1 MPAEGKLVD
10 IEKAQQKKDLT
21 ARLRRLEGQIRG
33 IQRMLDEDRPC
44 EEIITQMMAARA
56 ALDKVGI
63 SIVTEHVQECARMQT
78 GEAEEADRKALERAL
93 ALFLR
98 LQ

>member
-1 MPAEGKLVD
+1 MNTP
-10 IEKAQQKKDLT
+10 KKETGD
-21 ARLRRLEGQIRG
+21 RLKRIEGQIRG
-33 IQRMLDEDRPC
+33 IQRMLEEGRPC
-44 EEIITQMMAARA
+44 EDIITQLMAARA

-63 SIVTEHVQECARMQT
+63 SIITQHVQECARIRPGET
-78 GEAEEADRKALERAL
+78 GADESKSLERAL

>member
-1 MPAEGKLVD
+1 MEKL
-10 IEKAQQKKDLT
+10 ESRKKETSD
-21 ARLRRLEGQIRG
+21 RLKRIEGQVRG
-33 IQRMLDEDRPC
+33 IQRMLEEGRPC
-44 EEIITQMMAARA
+44 EDIITQLMAARA

-63 SIVTEHVQECARMQT
+63 SLITHHVQECARARP
-78 GEAEEADRKALERAL
+78 GEAGDQEKSLERAL

>member
-1 MPAEGKLVD
+1 MDKQRKELSD
-10 IEKAQQKKDLT
+10 
-21 ARLRRLEGQIRG
+21 RLKRIEGQVRG
-33 IQRMLDEDRPC
+33 IQKMLDEQRPC
-44 EEIITQMMAARA
+44 EDVITQLMAARA

-63 SIVTEHVQECARMQT
+63 SIITQHVQECARIRPGET
-78 GEAEEADRKALERAL
+78 GGDENKSLERAL